1 LRNSNK
7 TFLHIKLQSKA
18 KAMNTEKAR
27 FNMVEQ
33 QIRTW
38 EVLDQNVLDLL
49 MSIKREEF
57 VPRAWR
63 SLAFADLEIP
73 LGYGQ
78 AMLAPKV
85 EARILQEVA
94 PRPGDSVL
102 EVGTGSGYL
111 AALLASMAKHVVS
124 VEIRPEL
131 KQMGEN
137 NLRNQGLRNVAV
149 ELGDAARG
157 WAAHAPY
164 DIIVLTASTPV
175 LPDELL
181 AQLKPGGR
189 MFAIVGDAPVME
201 AQLINCAVAGEYR
214 SVNLFETSVP
224 ALSNAAQPERFVF

>member
-1 LRNSNK
+1 
-7 TFLHIKLQSKA
+7 
-18 KAMNTEKAR
+18 MNTEKAR